1 MGTRMVYNNSTA
13 SDYDTWREVYGD
25 IVEDNEKKPETMNI
39 RLALQYYASL
49 EEKCDTLIQEQDD
62 IIRSVMRHVPRSGDV
77 GSAGGFY
84 AAQPATEQPA
94 LVSTAD
100 MPYEEFREVAKL
112 ANKVV
117 QKHMP
122 MATNRFMRQAGPT
135 QIDAIENMEIDIGV
149 VRQHMTNV
157 EVQILDTVPKTTD
170 DIAAKLKFMSM
181 LMLDGNDMEVDYF
194 AYLVEECAE
203 VLQDLRITG

>member
-1 MGTRMVYNNSTA
+1 MVYNNSTA

-25 IVEDNEKKPETMNI
+25 IVEENELKTETMNI
-39 RLALQYYASL
+39 KLALQYYASL
-49 EEKCDTLIQEQDD
+49 EEKCDALIQEQDD
-62 IIRSVMRHVPRSGDV
+62 IIRSVMRHVPRSSDA
-77 GSAGGFY
+77 GSADGFY
-84 AAQPATEQPA
+84 SAQPAAEHPA

-100 MPYEEFREVAKL
+100 MPYEEFHEVAKL

-117 QKHMP
+117 PKHMP
-122 MATNRFMRQAGPT
+122 MATNRFMRQAGSA
-135 QIDAIENMEIDIGV
+135 QIDAIENLEIDIGV

-157 EVQILDTVPKTTD
+157 EVQILDTVPKSTD

-181 LMLDGNDMEVDYF
+181 LMLDGNDMEVEYF

-203 VLQDLRITG
+203 VLQDLRSAG